1 MRGKVVEFSCPDGM
15 KLDGARKAKCLAK
28 DGKKW
33 NKEPPTCVPK
43 DNKQGTWFY
52 IHISVIVLKGIF
64 DTKKVTFSCQTF
76 KLNSCDV
83 NTKKAY

>member
-43 DNKQGTWFY
+43 DNKQGT
-52 IHISVIVLKGIF
+52 
-64 DTKKVTFSCQTF
+64 
-76 KLNSCDV
+76 
-83 NTKKAY
+83 